1 MWGVGE
7 RNHGERKGVGQKKIS
22 LWLFTISEDSDES
35 DSFNYLFVCDES
47 ESESDHE
54 KSRSVTVQEGTST
67 RSGCRVEH
75 WSTRYTDFVQCTEF
89 LTGRAWSPL
98 I

>member
-1 MWGVGE
+1 MGKEKGWAK
-7 RNHGERKGVGQKKIS
+7 RKLHYGCS
-22 LWLFTISEDSDES
+22 LLVSDES

-75 WSTRYTDFVQCTEF
+75 CSTRYTDFVQCTEF
-89 LTGRAWSPL
+89 LIGRAWSPL

>member
-22 LWLFTISEDSDES
+22 LWLFTISEDSDKS

-89 LTGRAWSPL
+89 LIGRAWSPL